1 MRAPTRPMRSSPL
14 ALVAL
19 ALAACS
25 SDPDPG
31 GAPADGAV
39 DVPLVDGGS
48 VIDTGTPRDTG
59 TDRGAPRDIAA
70 PDTGPAFDTGPATDM
85 GEAPDIVTE
94 DAGAVVDAE
103 AAIDVGAAVD
113 AEAAIDAGAAVDTGS
128 AVDVVTAV
136 DTGSAVDVVAA
147 VDTGPRIDVV
157 TAVDTGPRVDV
168 VAPVDTG
175 PRVDVVTAVDTGPR
189 IDVVTVTDTG
199 VRQDVPVVV
208 DTGPDVPPRIDAG
221 PAPVDAGVVPTVT
234 GLPRINAALKA
245 TLREV
250 FARGQTAG
258 LRANVFAKVGDSITS
273 SESFLLDFGPTAG
286 PSFNLGAYTA
296 LDPTRVFFSA
306 TLVTDRHSSFDRE
319 SVAALTGW
327 TTADALVGDG
337 MIIRQ
342 EIAALRPAIAIV
354 MLGSA
359 DVEVTELGAYR
370 SNLTRIGQILLAGG
384 TIPVLSTIPDRTDN
398 ASNAERFPAF
408 NTVIREVAAALRV
421 PLQDYALALAPLPR
435 HGVSDDGVH
444 PSVYRSPAGRNESA
458 YFTAAALGFG
468 YNVRNLLALATLAHV
483 RAVVFADGAPDP

>member
-31 GAPADGAV
+31 GARADGAV

-70 PDTGPAFDTGPATDM
+70 SDTGPATDTGPAIDM
-85 GEAPDIVTE
+85 GEVPDVGEASDVVTE
-94 DAGAVVDAE
+94 DVGAVVDAE
-103 AAIDVGAAVD
+103 AAI
-113 AEAAIDAGAAVDTGS
+113 
-128 AVDVVTAV
+128 
-136 DTGSAVDVVAA
+136 
-147 VDTGPRIDVV
+147 
-157 TAVDTGPRVDV
+157 
-168 VAPVDTG
+168 
-175 PRVDVVTAVDTGPR
+175 DVVTAVDTGPR
-189 IDVVTVTDTG
+189 IDVVAVTDTG
-199 VRQDVPVVV
+199 VRPDVPVVV

-234 GLPRINAALKA
+234 GLPRIDTALKA

-258 LRANVFAKVGDSITS
+258 LRANVFAKLGDSITS
-273 SESFLLDFGPTAG
+273 SESFLADFGPTAG
-286 PSFNLGAYTA
+286 PSFNLGAHTA
-296 LDPTRVFFSA
+296 LDPTRVFFGA

-327 TTADALVGDG
+327 TTADALIGDG

-370 SNLTRIGQILLAGG
+370 SNLTRIGQLLLAGG

-398 ASNAERFPAF
+398 ASNTARFPAF

>member
-1 MRAPTRPMRSSPL
+1 
-14 ALVAL
+14 
-19 ALAACS
+19 
-25 SDPDPG
+25 
-31 GAPADGAV
+31 
-39 DVPLVDGGS
+39 
-48 VIDTGTPRDTG
+48 
-59 TDRGAPRDIAA
+59 
-70 PDTGPAFDTGPATDM
+70 
-85 GEAPDIVTE
+85 
-94 DAGAVVDAE
+94 
-103 AAIDVGAAVD
+103 
-113 AEAAIDAGAAVDTGS
+113 
-128 AVDVVTAV
+128 
-136 DTGSAVDVVAA
+136 
-147 VDTGPRIDVV
+147 
-157 TAVDTGPRVDV
+157 
-168 VAPVDTG
+168 
-175 PRVDVVTAVDTGPR
+175 
-189 IDVVTVTDTG
+189 
-199 VRQDVPVVV
+199 
-208 DTGPDVPPRIDAG
+208 
-221 PAPVDAGVVPTVT
+221 VVPTVT
-234 GLPRINAALKA
+234 GLPRIDAALKA

-258 LRANVFAKVGDSITS
+258 LRANVFAKLGDSITS
-273 SESFLLDFGPTAG
+273 SESFLADFGPTAG
-286 PSFNLGAYTA
+286 PSFNLGAHTA
-296 LDPTRVFFSA
+296 LDPTRVFFGA

-327 TTADALVGDG
+327 TTADALIGDG

-370 SNLTRIGQILLAGG
+370 SNLTRIGQLLLAGG

-398 ASNAERFPAF
+398 ASNTARFPAF

>member
-70 PDTGPAFDTGPATDM
+70 SDTGPATDTGPAIDM
-85 GEAPDIVTE
+85 GEVPDVGEASDVVTE
-94 DAGAVVDAE
+94 DVGAVVDAE
-103 AAIDVGAAVD
+103 AAI
-113 AEAAIDAGAAVDTGS
+113 
-128 AVDVVTAV
+128 
-136 DTGSAVDVVAA
+136 
-147 VDTGPRIDVV
+147 
-157 TAVDTGPRVDV
+157 
-168 VAPVDTG
+168 
-175 PRVDVVTAVDTGPR
+175 DVVTAVDTGPR

-199 VRQDVPVVV
+199 VRPDVPVVV

-234 GLPRINAALKA
+234 GLPRIDAALKA

-258 LRANVFAKVGDSITS
+258 LRANVFAKLGDSITS
-273 SESFLLDFGPTAG
+273 SESFLADFGPTAG
-286 PSFNLGAYTA
+286 PSFNLGAHTA
-296 LDPTRVFFSA
+296 LDPTRVFFGA

-327 TTADALVGDG
+327 TTADALIGDG

-370 SNLTRIGQILLAGG
+370 SNLTRIGQLLLAGG

-398 ASNAERFPAF
+398 ASNTARFPAF

-458 YFTAAALGFG
+458 YFTAVALGFG

>member
-70 PDTGPAFDTGPATDM
+70 SDTGPATDTGPAIDM
-85 GEAPDIVTE
+85 GEVPDVGEASDVVTE
-94 DAGAVVDAE
+94 DVGAVVDAE
-103 AAIDVGAAVD
+103 AAI
-113 AEAAIDAGAAVDTGS
+113 
-128 AVDVVTAV
+128 
-136 DTGSAVDVVAA
+136 
-147 VDTGPRIDVV
+147 
-157 TAVDTGPRVDV
+157 
-168 VAPVDTG
+168 
-175 PRVDVVTAVDTGPR
+175 DVVTAVDTGPR

-199 VRQDVPVVV
+199 VRPDVPVVV

-234 GLPRINAALKA
+234 GLPRIDTALKA

-258 LRANVFAKVGDSITS
+258 LRANVFAKLGDSITS
-273 SESFLLDFGPTAG
+273 SESFLADFGPTAG
-286 PSFNLGAYTA
+286 PSFNLGAHTA
-296 LDPTRVFFSA
+296 LDPTRVFFGA

-327 TTADALVGDG
+327 TTADALIGDG

-370 SNLTRIGQILLAGG
+370 SNLTRIGQLLLAGG

-398 ASNAERFPAF
+398 ASNTARFPAF